1 MFPFLENFYSYYYI
15 VIILQGLC
23 VFHSIKKGTQAKWL
37 WLIVFLPFI
46 GSVIYIFT
54 EVIKKQHISGVQ
66 NSIQTIANPSG
77 KINELEKRFKF
88 SDTFTNRVA
97 LADAYL
103 DNGLNEKAI
112 ELYEPALTGV
122 FIDNEHVIKQLII
135 AYYNLGQFQKVTD
148 IAPKILK
155 SFDFSKSRA
164 NLLYAL
170 SLLEIGDFVK
180 AEKEF
185 IAMNHRFSNY
195 EARYYYGDFL
205 MKQCRKE
212 DAALIF
218 HDIVDES
225 QHLSRKE
232 KGNSKIWIDKSQ
244 KTWDVLMNE
253 S

>member
-1 MFPFLENFYSYYYI
+1 MFPFIENFYNYYYI
-15 VIILQGLC
+15 VILIQGLC
-23 VFHSIKKGTQAKWL
+23 VFHSIKKGTQSKWL
-37 WLIVFLPFI
+37 WLIVFLPLI

-54 EVIKKQHISGVQ
+54 EVIKKRHISGVQ
-66 NSIQTIANPSG
+66 SSIQHIANPTG
-77 KINELEKRFKF
+77 RITELEKRFKF

-103 DNGLNEKAI
+103 ENGLNEKAI
-112 ELYEPALTGV
+112 ELYEPALSGV

-135 AYYNLGQFQKVTD
+135 GYYNLKQYKKVTD

-170 SLLEIGDFVK
+170 SLLETGDLAK

-185 IAMNHRFSNY
+185 EAMNHRFSNY
-195 EARYYYGDFL
+195 EARFYYGDFL
-205 MKQCRKE
+205 VKQNRKE

-232 KGNSKIWIDKSQ
+232 KGDSKIWIDKS
-244 KTWDVLMNE
+244 KKIWDSLMNE
-253 S
+253 V